1 VERFVRRGDVRD
13 LTPCAA
19 HQALTTG
26 YALSMASSDPAPV
39 LLYDGICG
47 FCNTAVQTI
56 LRLDPQGT
64 LTFAALDSPFAKA
77 VIERHPELAEVD
89 SVVFVDHPG
98 LAGERV
104 SVRSAALL
112 RVADYLGGPWRV
124 FSAAAVIPSPIRDRV
139 YDGFAKI
146 RYRVF
151 GVKDSCPI
159 PSPEVRARF
168 IDV

>member
-1 VERFVRRGDVRD
+1 
-13 LTPCAA
+13 
-19 HQALTTG
+19 
-26 YALSMASSDPAPV
+26 MADPDPAPV

-89 SVVFVDHPG
+89 SVVFVDQPG

-124 FSAAAVIPSPIRDRV
+124 FSAAAVIPSPVRDRV

>member
-1 VERFVRRGDVRD
+1 VERSERPEEVPD
-13 LTPCAA
+13 LTPRAA

-26 YALSMASSDPAPV
+26 YAWDMADSATTPV

-56 LRLDPQGT
+56 LKVDTHGT
-64 LTFAALDSPFAKA
+64 LRFAALDSPFAKA

-89 SVVFVDHPG
+89 SVVFVDQPG
-98 LAGERV
+98 LPGERV

-112 RVADYLGGPWRV
+112 RVAEYLGGPWRV
-124 FSAAAVIPSPIRDRV
+124 FSAAAVIPSPVRDRM

>member
-1 VERFVRRGDVRD
+1 
-13 LTPCAA
+13 
-19 HQALTTG
+19 
-26 YALSMASSDPAPV
+26 MATSEVAPV

-47 FCNTAVQTI
+47 VCNTAVQTI
-56 LRLDPQGT
+56 LKLDAHGT
-64 LTFAALDSPFAKA
+64 LRFAALDSPFAKA

-89 SVVFVDHPG
+89 SVVFVDEPG
-98 LAGERV
+98 RAGERV
-104 SVRSAALL
+104 STRSAALL
-112 RVADYLGGPWRV
+112 RVAAYLGGPWRV
-124 FSAAAVIPSPIRDRV
+124 FSAAAVIPSPVRDRM

-151 GVKDSCPI
+151 GVKDTCPI